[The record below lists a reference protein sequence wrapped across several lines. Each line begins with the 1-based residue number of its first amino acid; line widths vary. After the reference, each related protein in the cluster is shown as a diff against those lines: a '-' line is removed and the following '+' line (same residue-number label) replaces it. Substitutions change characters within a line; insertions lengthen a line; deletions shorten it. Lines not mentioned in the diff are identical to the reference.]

1 MHSYSCAMTKKKNRQ
16 RGRASFGRMIRNLR
30 AKVRKIELAK
40 TIVPDDIADDPRA
53 MLERIRKQDRR
64 ERRRK
69 KWE

>member
-1 MHSYSCAMTKKKNRQ
+1 MHFYSGPMTKKKNTQ
-16 RGRASFGRMIRNLR
+16 RGRTSFGHLIRNLR
-30 AKVRKIELAK
+30 ARARKIELAK

-53 MLERIRKQDRR
+53 MLEWIREQDRR

>member
-1 MHSYSCAMTKKKNRQ
+1 
-16 RGRASFGRMIRNLR
+16 MIRNLR